1 MDIANLISTSTT
13 PLTTSLEQTTI
24 TDIDSEEKKIQSSKY
39 FESVFINKLLD
50 EMKNTIGDWG
60 EEKDGAAQQVDGIF
74 SLYLARDIADQGG
87 FGMWK
92 DIYKVVNNSEQKN
105 TTSESSDKKL

>member
-1 MDIANLISTSTT
+1 MDIANLILNSAP
-13 PLTTSLEQTTI
+13 PLPTALEQVKK
-24 TDIDSEEKKIQSSKY
+24 TDGASETQKIQSAKD
-39 FESVFINKLLD
+39 FESVFVNKLLD
-50 EMKNTIGDWG
+50 EMKNTIGEWG

-92 DIYKVVNNSEQKN
+92 DIYKVINNSEQKN